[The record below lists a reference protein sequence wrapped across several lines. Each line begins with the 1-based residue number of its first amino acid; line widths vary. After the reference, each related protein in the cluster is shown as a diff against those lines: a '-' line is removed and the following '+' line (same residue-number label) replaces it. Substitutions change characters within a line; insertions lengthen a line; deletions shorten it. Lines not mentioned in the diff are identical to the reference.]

1 MLYSGFSNPEEAF
14 KLKITLGFFLGFGG
28 YIAMIV
34 LALRVSDPKE
44 NRFGPVPE
52 DVDVPVSED
61 KALENNTTAE

>member
-1 MLYSGFSNPEEAF
+1 MESREAF
-14 KLKITLGFFLGFGG
+14 KLKVTLGFFLGFGG

-52 DVDVPVSED
+52 DVDVPAQDD
-61 KALENNTTAE
+61 KALVDNTNA